1 MWQMQKG
8 ICIRFFAQGIRGCV
22 KLFSDRGSMSQ
33 YLEDAS
39 MERGKKKYLS
49 VLLSCILLSSM
60 AACGAKE
67 TGKED
72 EAQTQDHIQQQEQSQ
87 ADEQSRGEE
96 QNTENIQE
104 DEEDGIPGREREAE
118 VVMGENW
125 INDRGP
131 DAAPFEVETVLA
143 CEVWDKEKT
152 HVEMPGGI
160 LSDGEGLLVCD
171 TKNHC
176 VVRLTSDGEY
186 VESYGERGGESGNFK
201 DPTAILLYENEIYI
215 LDSGNRR
222 IQVFDPEMN
231 YVREVEFAGPSVGS
245 GGKYIDMAISADGT
259 IFLSTDGNI
268 GEWAYIS
275 YIGEDGTLQ
284 IVSGWIVGHLAEEDG
299 TVYAVDRWFF
309 WREGNKTGVSS
320 GENWV
325 YRVEKTGLEKICE
338 LPYMYEPTD
347 LIVEDG
353 CLYTLSGTCG
363 KLIRFS
369 MEGEAEE
376 GLIGRAFEDSGWSD
390 VYLFRQDEDIFY
402 VSYAVGYICKTYRAE
417 GEQ

>member
-1 MWQMQKG
+1 MK
-8 ICIRFFAQGIRGCV
+8 
-22 KLFSDRGSMSQ
+22 K
-33 YLEDAS
+33 
-39 MERGKKKYLS
+39 GKKC
-49 VLLSCILLSSM
+49 LLFFVCGMLISSM
-60 AACGAKE
+60 AGCAAKE
-67 TGKED
+67 TGKEE
-72 EAQTQDHIQQQEQSQ
+72 EAYSQGNEQQEQLQ
-87 ADEQSRGEE
+87 ADEQLWDNVQE
-96 QNTENIQE
+96 TENIQE
-104 DEEDGIPGREREAE
+104 DEEDGFPGREREAE
-118 VVMGENW
+118 VVTGENW

-131 DAAPFEVETVLA
+131 DAAPFGVETVLD

-176 VVRLTSDGEY
+176 VVRLTADGNY

-222 IQVFDPEMN
+222 IQVFDSEMN
-231 YVREVEFAGPSVGS
+231 YVREIEFAGPSAGS

-284 IVSGWIVGHLAEEDG
+284 IVSGWIMGYLAEEDG
-299 TVYAVDRWFF
+299 VVYAVDRCFF
-309 WREGNKTGVSS
+309 WREGNNTGAAL

-376 GLIGRAFEDSGWSD
+376 GLIEREAEYSGWLD
-390 VYLFRQDEDIFY
+390 AYLFRQDEDVFY
-402 VSYAVGYICKTYRAE
+402 VSYETGYICKTFRAE